1 MTTKV
6 AITQINTGST
16 ANVAVTNLPPTA
28 VLTAGDNITIA
39 ANGRISSTA
48 TGGGGVSESYHPFL
62 TIGA

>member
-1 MTTKV
+1 MTTKI
-6 AITQINTGST
+6 ALTQINTGST

-48 TGGGGVSESYHPFL
+48 TGSGVSESFHPFL
-62 TIGA
+62 SIGI